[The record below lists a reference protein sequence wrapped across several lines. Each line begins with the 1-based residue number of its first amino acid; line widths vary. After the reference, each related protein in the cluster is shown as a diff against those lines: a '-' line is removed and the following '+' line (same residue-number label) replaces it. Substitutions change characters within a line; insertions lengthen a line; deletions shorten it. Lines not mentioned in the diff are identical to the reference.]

1 MTSGSLIELEAVS
14 VGQDG
19 RGRGPMPLRG
29 LTLRVDE
36 GASLGLVGPNGS
48 GKSTVLRVLA
58 ALVRPTAGRALVAG
72 FDTRHHA
79 AQVRRRIGYVPE
91 QFGVYPRLSIGQYLD
106 FFARASGVSQ
116 WERKNTVETMLRV
129 VDLFDA
135 RHAAA
140 EALSRGAR
148 RRLGLARAL
157 LHNPPILL
165 LDDPLGGLDGRGRLE
180 LLEVLKE
187 VRGMG
192 ITLLVATHLL
202 GDLAQLCD
210 SVAVLREGRL
220 VGMLPL
226 AVALGRGERGRRRIR
241 VELLDGVEQ
250 ASAALR
256 SQSGVL
262 DVSEAERELRF
273 VYEGDASGLA
283 DVVARLV
290 QGGARVTEFG
300 GGTEHLDELAAA
312 LAEGDAWADASGP
325 LPEPVSA

>member
-1 MTSGSLIELEAVS
+1 
-14 VGQDG
+14 
-19 RGRGPMPLRG
+19 MPLRG

-91 QFGVYPRLSIGQYLD
+91 QFGVYPRLSIGQYLE

-180 LLEVLKE
+180 LVEVLKE

-210 SVAVLREGRL
+210 LVAVLREGRL

-250 ASAALR
+250 AAAALR